1 MTVLILKS
9 GRIKEEYGMTEKR
22 FELDYNF
29 NIVDNLNGKRYINR
43 KDIVKLLNDVN
54 DRADRNAELSDCV
67 AQKEFCDAVQKILAK
82 YEISN
87 LEKLDR
93 ILLQQRVW

>member
-1 MTVLILKS
+1 
-9 GRIKEEYGMTEKR
+9 MTEKR